1 MARRRKVADGDLRA
15 IDKLVRAINQIDKY
29 SVRRLVARPLAG
41 LHFCVTEAMREGA
54 SPSPGGTA

>member
-1 MARRRKVADGDLRA
+1 VADGDLRA